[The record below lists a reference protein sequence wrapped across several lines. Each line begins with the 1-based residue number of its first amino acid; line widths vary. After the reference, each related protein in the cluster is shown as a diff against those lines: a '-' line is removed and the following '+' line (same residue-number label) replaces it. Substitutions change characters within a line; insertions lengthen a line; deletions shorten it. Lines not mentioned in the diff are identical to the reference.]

1 MISYLS
7 RRRGS
12 SLSNMSVQ
20 TDDAGVSVTS
30 VISSVVEVFDGDE
43 RSELIEGGVD
53 VPEACCPHSFVI
65 SSTNSYENWGQK
77 SSFTSAS

>member
-1 MISYLS
+1 
-7 RRRGS
+7 
-12 SLSNMSVQ
+12 MSVQ
-20 TDDAGVSVTS
+20 TYDAGVSVTS

-53 VPEACCPHSFVI
+53 VPVACCPHSFVV
-65 SSTNSYENWGQK
+65 SSTNSYGNWGQE